1 MRETETS
8 APSLGELSEAATQGA
23 WTYPDWGTDFRT
35 GKTLIGMTSPAFE
48 GNGRANRAF
57 IVALVNAFRAGRLID
72 QTAMAEAVASA
83 RAESWQPIETAPK
96 DGTSFLACHAGS
108 GVHQITWHGKASH
121 IPLYGWAHGEDV
133 EDVDLWSPTHWM
145 PLPAPPTLIPGGS
158 SDV

>member
-1 MRETETS
+1 MREHETS

-83 RAESWQPIETAPK
+83 RAEGWQPIKTAPK
-96 DGTSFLACHAGS
+96 DGTYVLGYGPHETRGYYVDAIHFYLGRFTIEWMS
-108 GVHQITWHGKASH
+108 GFG
-121 IPLYGWAHGEDV
+121 
-133 EDVDLWSPTHWM
+133 SPTHWM